1 MGFNLKF
8 TDKLWNFIKES
19 VVSLENSYQKPILPT
34 ESNEDESMQILKRRL
49 ASGEISKEEFED
61 LKSTLE

>member
-1 MGFNLKF
+1 MFF
-8 TDKLWNFIKES
+8 TQS
-19 VVSLENSYQKPILPT
+19 GIL
-34 ESNEDESMQILKRRL
+34 EDESMQILKRRL